1 LKKLI
6 LLININYNPLILR
19 LISLIFILSILHSA
33 PLKDADIKEFIE
45 ARYAGADSIVYSMI
59 SDDFRYYHTP
69 YIGLGIFT
77 EYSDGSLLIT
87 GIVDDSLQTMLGIGD
102 LIHEIN
108 NKVVSAKS
116 SVITG
121 RVGDRQ
127 KLILT
132 KKGDSTF
139 TEMVVPLILVQF
151 SQNDSL
157 FLEDLI
163 PYSDIWYDYHI
174 EILDIV
180 LEKEKASVY
189 YHWEGSREK
198 GGPVFHFYAM
208 ELIYSNKKT
217 KLIYKIE
224 TLWSEKQFRDQF
236 K

>member
-1 LKKLI
+1 MT
-6 LLININYNPLILR
+6 LR
-19 LISLIFILSILHSA
+19 FNSFIFILSILYSA
-33 PLKDADIKEFIE
+33 PLKDAEISEFIE

-59 SDDFRYYHTP
+59 SEDFRYYHTP

-77 EYSDGSLLIT
+77 EYSDGNLLVT
-87 GIVDDSLQTMLGIGD
+87 GNVDDSLQTMLDIGD

-108 NKVVSAKS
+108 GEVVSANS
-116 SVITG
+116 PVLTG
-121 RVGDRQ
+121 RAGDGQ

-139 TEMVVPLILVQF
+139 TEMIVPLILVQF

-157 FLEDLI
+157 FLADLK
-163 PYSDIWYDYHI
+163 PYADKWHDYHI

-180 LEKEKASVY
+180 TEKEKASVY
-189 YHWEGSREK
+189 YHWEGSREE
-198 GGPVFHFYAM
+198 GGPVYHFYAM
-208 ELIYSNKKT
+208 ELIYFYKKT
-217 KLIYKIE
+217 ELIYKIE

>member
-1 LKKLI
+1 MT
-6 LLININYNPLILR
+6 LR
-19 LISLIFILSILHSA
+19 FNSFIFILSILYSA
-33 PLKDADIKEFIE
+33 PLKDVEISEFIE

-59 SDDFRYYHTP
+59 SEDFRYYHTP

-77 EYSDGSLLIT
+77 EYSDGNLLVT
-87 GIVDDSLQTMLGIGD
+87 GIVDDSLQTMLDIGD

-108 NKVVSAKS
+108 GEVVSANS
-116 SVITG
+116 PVLTG
-121 RVGDRQ
+121 RAGDGQ

-139 TEMVVPLILVQF
+139 TEMIVPLILVQF

-157 FLEDLI
+157 FLADLK
-163 PYSDIWYDYHI
+163 PYTDIWHDYYI

-180 LEKEKASVY
+180 SEKEKASVY
-189 YHWEGSREK
+189 YHWQGSRDE
-198 GGPVFHFYAM
+198 GGPIYHFYAM
-208 ELIYSNKKT
+208 ELIYFYKKT
-217 KLIYKIE
+217 ELIYKIE